1 MEWLEEGCLVVDD
14 RAFAQEFEQRWQE
27 DMARSVQMTRQPDP
41 GRQVG
46 RPDGAGAPAAM
57 TP

>member
-27 DMARSVQMTRQPDP
+27 DMARSVQMTR
-41 GRQVG
+41 
-46 RPDGAGAPAAM
+46 RPSHERAPPLASSEVQYQSQQ
-57 TP
+57 